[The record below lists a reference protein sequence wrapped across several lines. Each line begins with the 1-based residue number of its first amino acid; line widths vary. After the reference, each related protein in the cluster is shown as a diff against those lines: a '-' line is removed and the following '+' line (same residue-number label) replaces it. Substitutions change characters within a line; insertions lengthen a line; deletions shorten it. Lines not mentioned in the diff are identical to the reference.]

1 MSAATGRLL
10 LIPAD
15 GGLPELLKPR
25 NEIAGRYPD
34 EVLAAIAR
42 CTAKT
47 QLLMR
52 YACAIRGRPSEN

>member
-1 MSAATGRLL
+1 MSTAAGRLV
-10 LIPAD
+10 LIPVD

-25 NEIAGRYPD
+25 SEITGRSPD
-34 EVLAAIAR
+34 EVLDAIAC

-52 YACAIRGRPSEN
+52 YACAVRGRPSEN